1 MNAMIKVLMP
11 YLNTDDM
18 PIAEEATDPKSEL
31 WIYAD
36 YEKALLSGVRVE
48 VGKKPILVHEG
59 EVFVFAAA
67 VNAYLEASLP
77 EKEIGG
83 IAYISFGDI
92 KASGAYVFYNRAIAV
107 LVISKSPM
115 PYKNDDPVSLRA
127 QILALADLIF
137 CDPDQKQL
145 EADIKKTHG
154 ELKYPIFDSATA
166 RYSLLREMYEIEK
179 PETEREKTLHAWTLE
194 LLKYAENHFDTY
206 FVLNDAG
213 EVEWS
218 EAGRLA
224 IRHPYFLYDEEGRR
238 LLYVQSRTYKNAE
251 GEIITE
257 QVKNSKY
264 GDGYDVGNRLG
275 VEPTYEMNKFATAY
289 AITGEKKHLDAAR
302 LMGYAAD
309 EWEHWG
315 DGHFLGCASASSGFA
330 TAMDIIYN
338 DITAEEREYF
348 ADVLYRKGLLMGY
361 SSVHDN
367 PKLQNHAAPES
378 GGFRFHNR
386 SNNWVSV
393 CAGGMFRAA
402 CMLYG
407 FERYKEMALFMME
420 KMISI
425 LRNCLAQYAPDG
437 AYLESPG
444 YWSYGTGPFVSMIE
458 TMLAFCGT
466 DYGYLNTVGFA
477 DSFYYAS
484 RICDSA
490 GQMWN
495 FHDCHPGKMN
505 TSLYYFAARY
515 YKSPIFAS
523 LRNDAIAQNPA
534 AVCMRDILNYDFV
547 CAEGGEDASL
557 DYVSYGIETATFR
570 STWEQE
576 GFHFAGL
583 HGGASEA
590 THGCSD
596 AGNFIL
602 EMDGELWFS
611 DPGAENYN
619 VGAYWSWQPNG
630 DPRYLYYR
638 KSIEAHNLVLLLDDK
653 DVPRGQVFNTHASPY
668 ARIVDYKSEKDHA
681 HMTLDMTPQFGAPC
695 KSAKR
700 ALALTE
706 NRTTVVLRDE
716 MTFKRPANPIWV
728 ATPETQDIAFSEDG
742 RVAYMTKS
750 FEDGTKKI
758 LRASILSKD
767 ADLRF
772 EIIPAEET
780 LIANI
785 ITKKNSGN
793 ELASNSPQRLA
804 VRAKDVK
811 KFDLSV
817 VFEIVPSAE
826 GVTALKEKTIAKW

>member
-1 MNAMIKVLMP
+1 MNAMIKALSP

-36 YEKALLSGVRVE
+36 YEKALLCGARIE

-59 EVFVFAAA
+59 AVFVSAAA
-67 VNAYLEASLP
+67 VNAYLESPLP
-77 EKEIGG
+77 EREIGG
-83 IAYISFGDI
+83 ISYVSYTDI
-92 KASGAYVFYNRAIAV
+92 KASGAYAFYNRAIAV
-107 LVISKSPM
+107 LVISKAPM
-115 PYKNDDPVSLRA
+115 DYKNDDPISLRK

-137 CDPDQKQL
+137 YDPDERQL
-145 EADIKKTHG
+145 EADIKKTHS
-154 ELKYPIFDSATA
+154 ELNHPVFDSATS
-166 RYSLLREMYEIEK
+166 RYSLLHEMYAIEN
-179 PETEREKTLHAWTLE
+179 PATEREKTLHAWTLE
-194 LLKYAENHFDTY
+194 LLKYAANHFDTY
-206 FVLNDAG
+206 FVLNEAG

-218 EAGRLA
+218 EEGKLA

-251 GEIITE
+251 GEIVTE

-264 GDGYDVGNRLG
+264 GDGYDIGNRLG

-330 TAMDIIYN
+330 TALDIIYN
-338 DITAEEREYF
+338 DITKEEREYF

-386 SNNWVSV
+386 QNNWVSV

-402 CMLYG
+402 CMLYE
-407 FERYKEMALFMME
+407 FERYREMSLFMMK

-466 DYGYLNTVGFA
+466 DYGYLDTVGFA

-484 RICDSA
+484 RICDNN
-490 GQMWN
+490 GMMWS

-505 TSLYYFAARY
+505 TTLYYFAARY
-515 YKSPIFAS
+515 YKSSLFAS
-523 LRNDAIAQNPA
+523 LRNDAIAQVPS
-534 AVCMRDILNYDFV
+534 AVCLRDILNYDFV
-547 CAEGGEDASL
+547 NADGEGDATL
-557 DYVSYGIETATFR
+557 DYVSYGIQTATFR
-570 STWEQE
+570 STWEKE

-596 AGNFIL
+596 AGNFVL
-602 EMDGELWFS
+602 SMDGELWFG
-611 DPGAENYN
+611 DPGGEDYN
-619 VGAYWSWQPNG
+619 VGNYWSWKPNG
-630 DPRYLYYR
+630 DPRYLYYK
-638 KSIEAHNLVLLLDDK
+638 KSIEGHNLVLLLDEE
-653 DVPRGQVFNTHASPY
+653 VPRGQVFNTHASPY
-668 ARIVDYKSEKDHA
+668 ARICDYKSTPSHA
-681 HMTLDMTPQFGAPC
+681 HMALDMTPQYGAPC
-695 KSAKR
+695 KDAKR

-706 NRTTVVLRDE
+706 NRSAVILRDE
-716 MTFKRPANPIWV
+716 MEFHRPTTAVWV
-728 ATPETQDIAFSEDG
+728 ATPETEDITFSENG

-750 FEDGTKKI
+750 LEDGTKKI
-758 LRASILSKD
+758 LRASLLSENT
-767 ADLRF
+767 DLRF
-772 EIIPAEET
+772 SLIPKYET
-780 LIANI
+780 LIDNI
-785 ITKKNSGN
+785 ITKKKSGN
-793 ELASNSPQRLA
+793 ERASDAPLRLS
-804 VRAKDVK
+804 VRCEKVEKVK
-811 KFDLSV
+811 FSV
-817 VFEIVPSAE
+817 VFESVSAPCGE
-826 GVTALKEKTIAKW
+826 TALSEKNISEW